1 MIRNQPGNPSYR
13 LIGRPESGYSVKVRS
28 ALRYKNIDFEWLDR
42 FREKKLYQQHAK
54 VPLIPL
60 LLLPDGTA
68 MQDSTPI
75 LEYLDEHHPS
85 PSIRPSEPAVRFLS
99 ELMEE
104 YGDEWGNK
112 LMFYYRWTYPADQQR
127 RGQSLAAGLIEGAG
141 LGWLKLL
148 LLPFGTRYLI
158 RRMVPR
164 MAFAGANENN
174 APLLIESFANLV
186 DMLEVHLAERPYLF
200 GARPALGD
208 FGLWGQLYQAWLDP
222 TCESILKARGPE
234 VVRWIRRMENPS
246 NEGEF
251 ESLDALAPTLRPIF
265 EREVGPR
272 FLAWSDANAKA
283 WATGEAQTELQLDGR
298 RYYQKTFKYPAAT
311 LGILKAKYQVASQS
325 QGLVEFLSANGC
337 LPYLQTGQERSE
349 SHLDPLFT

>member
-1 MIRNQPGNPSYR
+1 MSKINPASSSYR

-28 ALRYKNIDFEWLDR
+28 ALKYKNLDFEWLDR
-42 FREKKLYQQHAK
+42 FRNSKLYQKHAK
-54 VPLIPL
+54 VQLIPL
-60 LLLPDGTA
+60 MLLPDGSA

-85 PSIRPSEPAVRFLS
+85 PSIYPVDPAVRYLS
-99 ELMEE
+99 DLMEE

-127 RGQSLAAGLIEGAG
+127 RGKSLATGLIEGPG
-141 LGWLKLL
+141 LGWLKPL
-148 LLPFGTRYLI
+148 LLPFVKRWLI
-158 RRMVPR
+158 KRMVPR

-186 DMLEVHLAERPYLF
+186 DMLDVHLAERPYLF
-200 GARPALGD
+200 GGRPAMGD
-208 FGLWGQLYQAWLDP
+208 FGLWGQVYQAWLDP
-222 TCESILKARGPE
+222 SCEAILKARGPN
-234 VVRWIRRMENPS
+234 VVSWIERMQDPT

-251 ESLDALAPTLRPIF
+251 ESLSALDATLRPIF

-283 WATGEAQTELQLDGR
+283 WASKNARTELQMDGR
-298 RYYQKTFKYPAAT
+298 PYYQKTFKYPAWT
-311 LGILKAKYQVASQS
+311 FEILKERFRAVSDSAE
-325 QGLVEFLSANGC
+325 LLRFLEATGC
-337 LPYLQTGQERSE
+337 LPYLE
-349 SHLDPLFT
+349 SNA

>member
-1 MIRNQPGNPSYR
+1 MSDSNPESSTYR

-42 FREKKLYQQHAK
+42 FRHRKLFQKHAK
-54 VPLIPL
+54 VQLIPL
-60 LLLPDGTA
+60 MLLPDGTA

-75 LEYLDEHHPS
+75 LEYLEEHHPS
-85 PSIRPSEPAVRFLS
+85 PSLHPSDPAVRFLS

-112 LMFYYRWTYPADQQR
+112 LMFYYRWSYPADQQR
-127 RGQSLAAGLIEGAG
+127 RGKSLAAGLIDGAG
-141 LGWLKLL
+141 LAWLKPL
-148 LLPFGTRYLI
+148 LLPMGTRYLV

-174 APLLIESFANLV
+174 APLLIESFAELV

-222 TCESILKARGPE
+222 TCESILTRSGPN
-234 VVRWIRRMENPS
+234 VVSWIRRMEQPS

-251 ESLDALAPTLRPIF
+251 ESLGSLASTLQPIL
-265 EREVGPR
+265 EREIGPR

-283 WATGEAQTELQLDGR
+283 WDSGESQTELQLDGR
-298 RYYQKTFKYPAAT
+298 RYYQKTFKYPAQT
-311 LGILKAKYQVASQS
+311 LGILKGKFGEASHS
-325 QGLVEFLSANGC
+325 QELLDFLNATGC
-337 LPYLQTGQERSE
+337 LAYLQTSG
-349 SHLDPLFT
+349 